1 MSLTDAT
8 HGATPEARPHGLV
21 AKLLHWGT
29 AGLLLFAFIDNGDVT
44 GALRDP
50 AAMRFEAWVG
60 LAVLATFALRWVW
73 MRWMNGGASRLPA
86 SAPAWE
92 RWASRVAHN
101 SLYLCVGLI
110 VLTGLSIP
118 LAQAVGGR
126 GLVGAAA
133 DLHEFVAGLTLWV
146 IAAHVAAAL
155 WHKLV
160 RRDGM
165 WEAIGT
171 PWWSRPRLPDAWAGR
186 AQGLAERLA
195 PLPRRL
201 ARRWRR
207 GTVA

>member
-1 MSLTDAT
+1 MSPTDAT
-8 HGATPEARPHGLV
+8 HGATPEARPHGRV

-29 AGLLLFAFIDNGDVT
+29 AALLLFAFIDNGDVT

-60 LAVLATFALRWVW
+60 LAVLVAFALRWTW

-86 SAPAWE
+86 DAPAWE
-92 RWASRVAHN
+92 RWASRVAHH

-118 LAQAVGGR
+118 LAQALGER
-126 GLVGAAA
+126 SLVGAAA

-146 IAAHVAAAL
+146 IAAHVLAAL

-160 RRDGM
+160 RRDGV
-165 WEAIGT
+165 WESIGT
-171 PWWSRPRLPDAWAGR
+171 PWWDRLRLPDAWVGLV
-186 AQGLAERLA
+186 QGLARQLA
-195 PLPRRL
+195 PLPSRL

-207 GTVA
+207 GATA